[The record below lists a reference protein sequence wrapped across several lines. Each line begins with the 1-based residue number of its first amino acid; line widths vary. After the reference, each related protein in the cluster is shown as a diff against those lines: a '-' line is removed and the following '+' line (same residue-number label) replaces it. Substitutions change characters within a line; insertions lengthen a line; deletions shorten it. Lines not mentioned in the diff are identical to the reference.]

1 MPHTSTP
8 RVAILF
14 DMRRADARHDAPV
27 CVVSACY
34 GSRGDVEPGIA
45 IANAAAR
52 AWLNVRVVVLVNPF
66 YANMCD
72 DGVDVVH
79 VGDAQEYQSRMSS
92 GAARGGA
99 LVSYWLSHLDAH
111 WRALLC
117 VLGDAK
123 RVVVL
128 GNALDFVVRFLE
140 EFHASGL
147 MEHACDVTC
156 CTIVLSPAFVRQSGQ
171 KTPPVAVAGC
181 LPKCLWLTA
190 ADCLVDCAFVP
201 ELDAFRARI
210 GLHQKVSRVFRDWF
224 MSSRVLCLY
233 PAWFERADEPKARIP
248 RGVHQFDFP
257 LAASPGDAHDDNVV
271 RDIMQQLFTDDQ
283 QRMVV
288 FVSATGNPP
297 FATRFFA
304 AALASMRALV
314 GSSVKAI
321 VLTKHPDR
329 LGGDSPSNVKHVSF
343 VNLTALLSA
352 RKHPILVHHGGIG
365 CCAAGMRAG
374 ASHVVVPAAF
384 DQPYNAE
391 ILQRMGIARVIPMHK
406 LTTKRLTRA
415 LRHALRH
422 EPSNVVSRRADEVF
436 RAYASQASDTAKD
449 VAEFIG
455 RDLLRF
461 A

>member
-1 MPHTSTP
+1 MP
-8 RVAILF
+8 
-14 DMRRADARHDAPV
+14 RADARHDAPV

-34 GSRGDVEPGIA
+34 GSRGDVEPAIA

-52 AWLNVRVVVLVNPF
+52 AWPNVVRVVVLVNPF
-66 YANMCD
+66 FADMCD
-72 DGVDVVH
+72 DGVDVVR
-79 VGDAQEYQSRMSS
+79 VGDAQEYQSWMSS

-140 EFHASGL
+140 EFHANGL

-181 LPKCLWLTA
+181 LPKCLWLAA

-210 GLHQKVSRVFRDWF
+210 GLHQHVSRVFRDWF

-257 LAASPGDAHDDNVV
+257 LAASPGDAHDGNVV

-297 FATRFFA
+297 FATRVFA
-304 AALASMRALV
+304 AALASMRALA
-314 GSSVKAI
+314 GSSIKAI

-329 LGGDSPSNVKHVSF
+329 LGGAAPPNVKHVSF

-391 ILQRMGIARVIPMHK
+391 ILQRMGIARVIPMRK

-415 LRHALRH
+415 LRHALRD
-422 EPSNVVSRRADEVF
+422 EPSRRADEVF